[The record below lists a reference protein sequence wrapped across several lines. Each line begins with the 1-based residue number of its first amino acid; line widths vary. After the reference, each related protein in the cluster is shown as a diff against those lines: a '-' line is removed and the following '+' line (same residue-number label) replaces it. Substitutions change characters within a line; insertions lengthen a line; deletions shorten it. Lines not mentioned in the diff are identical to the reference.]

1 MILVFFA
8 TLLVKAFSTDEIPL
22 NAILGKAF
30 KAFLQCKYTVII
42 GTFLKIPE
50 LQRFLLL
57 YYGA

>member
-1 MILVFFA
+1 
-8 TLLVKAFSTDEIPL
+8 VKAFSAGEISL
-22 NAILGKAF
+22 NATLDKAF

-42 GTFLKIPE
+42 RIFLKIPE